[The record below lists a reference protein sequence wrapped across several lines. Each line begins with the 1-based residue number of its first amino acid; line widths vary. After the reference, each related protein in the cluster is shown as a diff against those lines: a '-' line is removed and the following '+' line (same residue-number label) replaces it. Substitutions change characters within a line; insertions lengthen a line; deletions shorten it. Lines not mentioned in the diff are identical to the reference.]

1 MREQPV
7 FCALFVA
14 MAVATV
20 VGHWRVPFGPGQDYH
35 YHLMVAAMN
44 ARSASDPVAALYHPV
59 SWFDANTLI
68 YRVAW
73 PFEKL
78 FDPSRAFSL
87 ALMVE
92 LYVGFPL
99 AVAYALKRTGRAPW
113 GALFAFVAV
122 YCKSW
127 SINGYVP
134 FLTGSTWMVL
144 SLAEWSVLFD
154 RPDEAPRT
162 NIVRGALFTSAM
174 FLAHGHVYAWTTALL
189 ALFTLIA
196 IGAALSKIPRDG
208 ARAAL
213 RRAWQI
219 AWRSLVT
226 IGPSLLLFGLWYL
239 RTHSGAAAARSNQ
252 VLVPYS
258 PTIEAKSMGLIGYF
272 IHTRGE
278 HEFHFFAA
286 MVIVAL
292 AALLFGRRSTGR
304 GPWFELFA
312 VLSLWSYFLLPES
325 VTGQSISPRH
335 IDIAFWA
342 VPLVLWPTDESTIG
356 RTADAPALA
365 PWKRPALDYLLAA
378 LLFAFSVG
386 RVRNLTS
393 VLETAARLETGPI
406 LQLVEP
412 CRRARRA
419 PFSVLGHAPMTRES
433 AVLHSPTMHQVHE
446 SLAALCGVETPVYDT
461 SVFPHNLLPLRY
473 RTAMPAPPIVFER
486 DPAWYANPTV
496 WEKFDLML
504 TSNWTP
510 SSYDEQQ
517 LSTRAEL
524 VATSGVFRL
533 YRRR

>member
-1 MREQPV
+1 M

-14 MAVATV
+14 LAVATIA
-20 VGHWRVPFGPGQDYH
+20 GHWRVPFGPGQDYH

-44 ARSASDPVAALYHPV
+44 ARSASDPVAALYHPL

-87 ALMVE
+87 ALMLE

-144 SLAEWSVLFD
+144 ALAEWSVLFD
-154 RPDEAPRT
+154 RPEQEPRK
-162 NIVRGALFTSAM
+162 NIVRGALFTVAM

-189 ALFTLIA
+189 GLFTVFA
-196 IGAALSKIPRDG
+196 MVAAVASSARSDIRAGL
-208 ARAAL
+208 ARAWL
-213 RRAWQI
+213 I

-239 RTHSGAAAARSNQ
+239 RTHSGSAAAQSNHA
-252 VLVPYS
+252 LVPYS
-258 PTIEAKSMGLIGYF
+258 PTIEAKSMGLISYF
-272 IHTRGE
+272 IHTRAE

-286 MVIVAL
+286 MIVVVL
-292 AALLFGRRSTGR
+292 AGLIVGRRSTGR

-342 VPLVLWPTDESTIG
+342 IPLVLWPTDESTIE
-356 RTADAPALA
+356 RAADAPKPAS
-365 PWKRPALDYLLAA
+365 WRRPALEYLLAT
-378 LLFAFSVG
+378 LLFVFCVG
-386 RVRNLTS
+386 RVRNLTG
-393 VLETAARLETGPI
+393 VLENAARLETGP
-406 LQLVEP
+406 LMQLVEP
-412 CRRARRA
+412 CRRARRT
-419 PFSVLGHAPMTRES
+419 PFSVLAHAPMTRES
-433 AVLHSPTMHQVHE
+433 NVLHSPTMHQVHE
-446 SLAALCGVETPVYDT
+446 SLAAMCGVETPVYDT

-473 RTAMPAPPIVFER
+473 RGAMPAPPIVFER

-496 WEKFDLML
+496 WEKFDLVL

-510 SSYDEQQ
+510 SSFDEQQ
-517 LSTRAEL
+517 LATRAEL
-524 VATSGVFRL
+524 VTTAGVFRL